1 MDCCSRRFYCRKQSG
16 RNCRENRIQR
26 LNDLTKF
33 YELWRTRVALG
44 ITFDPDSDGVL
55 YSRRASRTQTL
66 AGVCFSAVAAATCR
80 NGKSSAAGS
89 EIFATGARPFVRSTQ
104 SGPAA
109 PGLYVCGCKTEKA

>member
-1 MDCCSRRFYCRKQSG
+1 HFSKSDVEYCSIRYNYRKQSG
-16 RNCRENRIQR
+16 IKCRENRIQR

-66 AGVCFSAVAAATCR
+66 AGVCFSAVVAATCR

-89 EIFATGARPFVRSTQ
+89 EICAAVARPFVRSTQ
-104 SGPAA
+104 SGTAA
-109 PGLYVCGCKTEKA
+109 LGLYV